1 MRLRVVLVSDRE
13 VITEGLK
20 IFLCLILVLACA
32 GSALG

>member
-20 IFLCLILVLACA
+20 IHFCFILVLA
-32 GSALG
+32 